1 LKKNSRGYV
10 LQDLARSIIKD
21 CFWEYD
27 FSKKDI
33 YSMANGND
41 MKAKVFLFSKIL
53 ANATDMIK
61 SMKIFSKDDLDKLVE
76 SYEAPSFNNDFLKRR
91 LNMLEFYFLGK
102 ELTVTELKWVA

>member
-1 LKKNSRGYV
+1 
-10 LQDLARSIIKD
+10 LQDLAQQIIKD

-61 SMKIFSKDDLDKLVE
+61 SMKIFSKDDLGKLVE